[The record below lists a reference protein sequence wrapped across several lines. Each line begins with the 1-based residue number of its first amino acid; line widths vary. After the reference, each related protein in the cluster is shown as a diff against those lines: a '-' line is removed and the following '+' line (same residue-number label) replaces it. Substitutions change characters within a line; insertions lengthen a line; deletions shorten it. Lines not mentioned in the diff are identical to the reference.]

1 MNDYVKATFFVEPYN
16 EVQCDILAAL
26 LCEVGFESF
35 EQNVTGIDAYI
46 QQSLFDTSNIEQAI
60 SQYDFSSKI
69 TWKCETIEGRDW
81 NEEWE
86 KNYFT
91 PMVIADRCVIHST
104 FHKDYPKM
112 EYDIVIDPKMAFGT
126 GHHETT
132 NLMVEQILREEMS
145 GATVLDM
152 GTGTGILAMLASMC
166 GAKEAVGI
174 EIDEFAF
181 QNTLENVK
189 LNAVRNVKMLLGD
202 ASLLKPEWQFDY
214 VIANINRNIITADID
229 RYAMVLRPGGKM
241 LLSGFYEHDI
251 PVVLETATPL
261 GLTEVLHNVKNRWT
275 MLLLEKRP

>member
-132 NLMVEQILREEMS
+132 NLMVEQILREEMN

-189 LNAVRNVKMLLGD
+189 LNNVRNVKMLLGD

-251 PVVLETATPL
+251 PVVMETATPL

>member
-189 LNAVRNVKMLLGD
+189 LNNVRNVKMLLGD

>member
-1 MNDYVKATFFVEPYN
+1 MNDYIKATFTIEPVD
-16 EVQCDILAAL
+16 EVQCDVLAAL
-26 LCEVGFESF
+26 LCDAGFESF
-35 EQNVTGIDAYI
+35 EQTGTGVVAY
-46 QQSLFDTSNIEQAI
+46 APAG
-60 SQYDFSSKI
+60 DFS
-69 TWKCETIEGRDW
+69 ETAVNMALEQFCFDSRIVWEHEFVEGRDW

-132 NLMVEQILREEMS
+132 CLMVEQILREDMR

-152 GTGTGILAMLASMC
+152 GTGTGILAMLASKC

-189 LNAVRNVKMLLGD
+189 LNAVEGVTMLLGD
-202 ASLLKPEWQFDY
+202 ASLLKPEMQFDY
-214 VIANINRNIITADID
+214 VIANINRNIITADIG
-229 RYAMVLRPGGKM
+229 RYAMVLREGGKM
-241 LLSGFYEHDI
+241 LLSGFYEDDI
-251 PVVLETATPL
+251 PVVLEAASPL
-261 GLTEVLHNVKNRWT
+261 GLHEVCHNVKNRWT
-275 MLLLEKRP
+275 MLLLTK

>member
-1 MNDYVKATFFVEPYN
+1 MNDYIKATFTVDPVD
-16 EVQCDILAAL
+16 EVQCDVLAAL
-26 LCEVGFESF
+26 LCEAGFESF
-35 EQNVTGIDAYI
+35 EQTETGVVAYAPSGDFAEEKVAEALCGFEFTSRIDWI
-46 QQSLFDTSNIEQAI
+46 HEFV
-60 SQYDFSSKI
+60 
-69 TWKCETIEGRDW
+69 EGRDW

-104 FHKDYPKM
+104 FHKDYPRL

-132 NLMVEQILREEMS
+132 NLMVEQILREDMRGKS
-145 GATVLDM
+145 VLDM
-152 GTGTGILAMLASMC
+152 GTGTGILAMIASKC

-189 LNAVRNVKMLLGD
+189 LNAVENVTMLLGD
-202 ASLLKPEWQFDY
+202 ASLLKPEMQFDY

-229 RYAMVLRPGGKM
+229 RYAMVLRKGGKM
-241 LLSGFYEHDI
+241 LLSGFYEEDI
-251 PVVLETATPL
+251 PVVLASAAPL
-261 GLTEVLHNVKNRWT
+261 GLTELLHNVKNRWT
-275 MLLLEKRP
+275 MLLLTK

>member
-91 PMVIADRCVIHST
+91 PMIIADRCVIHST

-132 NLMVEQILREEMS
+132 NLMVEQILREEMN

-189 LNAVRNVKMLLGD
+189 LNNVRNVKMLLGD

-251 PVVLETATPL
+251 PVVLETASPL

>member
-1 MNDYVKATFFVEPYN
+1 MNDYIKTSFKVEPN
-16 EVQCDILAAL
+16 DEVQCDILAAL
-26 LCEVGFESF
+26 LCEIGYESF
-35 EQNVTGIDAYI
+35 EQNNTGINAFI
-46 QQSLFDTSNIEQAI
+46 KLELFDNNKI
-60 SQYDFSSKI
+60 SEVLAEFDFSSKI
-69 TWKCETIEGRDW
+69 SWENERIEGRDW

-132 NLMVEQILREEMS
+132 NLMVEQILREDMEDKS
-145 GATVLDM
+145 VLDM

-166 GAKEAVGI
+166 GAKEAIGI

-189 LNAVRNVKMLLGD
+189 LNAVENVQMLLGD
-202 ASLLKPEWQFDY
+202 ASLLKSEWQFDY
-214 VIANINRNIITADID
+214 VIANINRNIITEDIS
-229 RYAMVLRPGGKM
+229 RYAMVLKSGGKM
-241 LLSGFYEHDI
+241 LLSGFYEQDI
-251 PVVLETATPL
+251 HIINEVAKPL
-261 GLTEVLHNVKNRWT
+261 GLIEVLHNVKNRWT
-275 MLLLEKRP
+275 MLLLTKI

>member
-132 NLMVEQILREEMS
+132 NLMVEQILREEIN

-189 LNAVRNVKMLLGD
+189 LNNVRNVKMLLGD

>member
-1 MNDYVKATFFVEPYN
+1 MNDYIKATFTVDPVD
-16 EVQCDILAAL
+16 EVQCEVLAAL
-26 LCEVGFESF
+26 LCEAGFESF
-35 EQNVTGIDAYI
+35 EQTETGVVAYAPSGDFAEEKVAEALCGFEFTSRIDWI
-46 QQSLFDTSNIEQAI
+46 HEFV
-60 SQYDFSSKI
+60 
-69 TWKCETIEGRDW
+69 EGRDW

-104 FHKDYPKM
+104 FHKDYPRL

-132 NLMVEQILREEMS
+132 NLMVEQILREDMRGKS
-145 GATVLDM
+145 VLDM
-152 GTGTGILAMLASMC
+152 GTGTGILAMLASKC

-189 LNAVRNVKMLLGD
+189 LNAVENVTMLLGD
-202 ASLLKPEWQFDY
+202 ASLLKPEMQFDY

-229 RYAMVLRPGGKM
+229 RYAMVLRKGGKM
-241 LLSGFYEHDI
+241 LLSGFYEEDI
-251 PVVLETATPL
+251 PVVLASAAPL
-261 GLTEVLHNVKNRWT
+261 GLTELLHNVKNRWT
-275 MLLLEKRP
+275 MLLLTK